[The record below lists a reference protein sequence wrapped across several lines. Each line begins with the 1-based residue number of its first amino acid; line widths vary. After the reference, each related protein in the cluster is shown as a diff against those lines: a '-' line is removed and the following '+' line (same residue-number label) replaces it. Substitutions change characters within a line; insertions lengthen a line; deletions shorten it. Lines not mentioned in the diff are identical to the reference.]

1 MNFIISGVIMEWDI
15 ALVQIGLLVLQ
26 SLWFIAPAY
35 AANAFPPLLKGRKP
49 VDNGAKFG
57 KYRVLGDGKTI
68 EGTLGGIGFGVFVG
82 FIQIYFQ
89 KMIPSE
95 IGLMEMSIPAIF
107 LLSVGAIL
115 GDLVNSFC
123 KRRFGIQRGERVT
136 LINRLDFLFGALIL
150 SYPVVRV
157 GWEYVLILVIL
168 TPVMHKLA
176 NILAFALNIKKVP
189 Y

>member
-1 MNFIISGVIMEWDI
+1 MNFIISGVIMNWDV
-15 ALVQIGLLVLQ
+15 ALVEVGFLILQ

-57 KYRVLGDGKTI
+57 KHRILGDGKTV
-68 EGTLGGIGFGVFVG
+68 EGTLGGIGFGIFVG

-89 KMIPSE
+89 KIIPSGL
-95 IGLMEMSIPAIF
+95 GLMEMSIQVIV

-115 GDLVNSFC
+115 GDLVNSFF

-150 SYPVVRV
+150 SYPFVKI
-157 GWEYVLILVIL
+157 GWEYVIILVIL